1 MTQSGQG
8 EEPSARPAHEGIVLP
23 SDGGEPL
30 LPGMTS
36 APTPATP
43 AGGQAWG
50 GSWGP
55 GEEPAHQPTHQP
67 GQGWSPAPAQ
77 QWHAPEQAPA
87 AAGPGPLPPE
97 GTQGPSYDARSYGA
111 PVYGQDGQASAYG
124 QQTGHGLGGQDP
136 QGQPQPQ
143 PQAYGQAGGQPPYG
157 GGAGQSAYGGGESY
171 GQQQYAGHELPGGPG
186 ASAASLPPALPDAYA
201 SPSAPLPPETDGATQ
216 YIPPVPAGPAGGQSP
231 AYPQAAPGPAG
242 GQPPAYP
249 QAAPGAAPE
258 AYLPSAPAGGADEGA
273 TQYIPPVGPGA
284 LPPEAAGE
292 ETRFLGRVQQ
302 PPAAAGHP
310 DAQATQYI
318 PPIPGGAPGGD
329 RQPPAEFDNLFR
341 SGPAADDGP
350 AGATQQ
356 MPRVQ
361 PDAYP
366 GPSQPMSQGM
376 PTDTMGYERG
386 RRGGRTGSRVPLIA
400 AIGVGIAVIGIGAG
414 ALLSGGGGDKGDDS
428 KTVAASSSPTQE
440 TSAPA
445 ADPAKAQAAELDK
458 LLADSGGSRASVIR
472 AVGNVRQ
479 CDNLGQ
485 AASDLRAAAKQ
496 RTDLVTRL
504 GKVSVDKLPN
514 NAQLTEALTKAW
526 QASASADNHY
536 AAWADQV
543 AGGGKRSC
551 HKGHARGTGQTQAGD
566 RASVTAS
573 SEKNKAAGLWN
584 AIAKQYGLTQ
594 RQPTQL

>member
-1 MTQSGQG
+1 VTQSGQG
-8 EEPSARPAHEGIVLP
+8 EEPSAQPAHEGIVLP

-36 APTPATP
+36 VPTPATP

-55 GEEPAHQPTHQP
+55 GQEPAPQP

-87 AAGPGPLPPE
+87 VGGPGPLPPE
-97 GTQGPSYDARSYGA
+97 GAQGQSYDAQPYGTPA
-111 PVYGQDGQASAYG
+111 YGQDGQASAYG
-124 QQTGHGLGGQDP
+124 GQPGYGLGGQAP
-136 QGQPQPQ
+136 QAQPQPQ
-143 PQAYGQAGGQPPYG
+143 VQPLAQAYGQEGGQPSYG
-157 GGAGQSAYGGGESY
+157 GGDGQYGGGESY
-171 GQQQYAGHELPGGPG
+171 GQQYAGHELPGGPG

-216 YIPPVPAGPAGGQSP
+216 YIPPVPAGER
-231 AYPQAAPGPAG
+231 
-242 GQPPAYP
+242 PPAYP
-249 QAAPGAAPE
+249 QAAPEGAAS
-258 AYLPSAPAGGADEGA
+258 YLPSAPAGGADEGA

-292 ETRFLGRVQQ
+292 ETRFLGRAQQ

-318 PPIPGGAPGGD
+318 PPVPGGD

-341 SGPAADDGP
+341 SGPAADDSP

-356 MPRVQ
+356 MPRIQ
-361 PDAYP
+361 PDAYA
-366 GPSQPMSQGM
+366 GPAQPMSQGM
-376 PTDTMGYERG
+376 PTDSMGYEGG
-386 RRGGRTGSRVPLIA
+386 RRGGGRTGSRVPLIA
-400 AIGVGIAVIGIGAG
+400 AIGVAIAVVGIGAG

-428 KTVAASSSPTQE
+428 KNVAASSSPTQK
-440 TSAPA
+440 TSAAA
-445 ADPAKAQAAELDK
+445 ADPAKAQAVELDK

-479 CDNLGQ
+479 CNNLSQ
-485 AASDLRAAAKQ
+485 AASDLRAAAQQ

-504 GKVSVDKLPN
+504 GKVSVDKLPD
-514 NAQLTEALTKAW
+514 NAQLTAALTKAW

-543 AGGGKRSC
+543 AGGGRKSC
-551 HKGHARGTGQTQAGD
+551 RKGHARDTGQTQAGD